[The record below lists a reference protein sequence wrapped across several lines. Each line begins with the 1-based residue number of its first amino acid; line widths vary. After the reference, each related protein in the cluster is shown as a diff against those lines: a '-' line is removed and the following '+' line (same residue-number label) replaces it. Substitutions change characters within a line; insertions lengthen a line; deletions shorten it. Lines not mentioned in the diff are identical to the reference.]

1 MQCSKNK
8 NKLSGIVKPLLCL
21 RLTRYIV
28 LLVVTKVLKALGI
41 FESYDILKVV
51 HIVQFIFI
59 LKLGYVF
66 YVLLLLNFHLLLE
79 GDNMLTGTLL
89 FSQECCCSAFLPK
102 AFLLRQSHL

>member
-1 MQCSKNK
+1 MLRNNFNDQWIQKCAKCN
-8 NKLSGIVKPLLCL
+8 GCAKPFDRTFVFSVSATSSTNIFFYVLFLF

-59 LKLGYVF
+59 LKLG
-66 YVLLLLNFHLLLE
+66 
-79 GDNMLTGTLL
+79 
-89 FSQECCCSAFLPK
+89 
-102 AFLLRQSHL
+102 